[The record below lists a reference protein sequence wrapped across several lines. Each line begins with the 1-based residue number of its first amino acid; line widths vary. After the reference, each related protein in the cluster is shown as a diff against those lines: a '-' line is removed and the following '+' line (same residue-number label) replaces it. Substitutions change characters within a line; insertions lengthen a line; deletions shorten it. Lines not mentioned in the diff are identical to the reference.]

1 MRSFAPLALAVS
13 LGLSSA
19 CLAAEPRP
27 ADPAPA
33 LGPAAPAVARHL
45 SLDVAPQA
53 IGLDGSAASAEAAP
67 AGPGADLL
75 TPPESERRVHLD
87 LHLGRTAIAG
97 RSPGDAPPL
106 YGEVGIDID
115 PLAGLSL
122 VPSYRLV
129 LDEGERPDAR
139 ATDAQ
144 ALKLDAQVLKL
155 STRIRF

>member
-13 LGLSSA
+13 LGVSST
-19 CLAAEPRP
+19 CLAAESRL
-27 ADPAPA
+27 ADPPPA
-33 LGPAAPAVARHL
+33 AAPAAATVARHL
-45 SLDVAPQA
+45 SLEVAPQA
-53 IGLDGSAASAEAAP
+53 LGLDGSASSAEATP

-75 TPPESERRVHLD
+75 APLESEGRVHLD

-129 LDEGERPDAR
+129 LDEGNRPDAR
-139 ATDAQ
+139 TTDAQ
-144 ALKLDAQVLKL
+144 SLKLDAQVLQL
-155 STRIRF
+155 GARIRF